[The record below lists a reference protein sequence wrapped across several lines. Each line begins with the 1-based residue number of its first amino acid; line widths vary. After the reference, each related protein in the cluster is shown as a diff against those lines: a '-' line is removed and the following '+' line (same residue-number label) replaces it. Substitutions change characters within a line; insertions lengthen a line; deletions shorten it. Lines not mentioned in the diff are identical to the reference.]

1 MDRKKTCECA
11 EALIDRSPREIGLR
25 LKLALLASA
34 LVAWWLVY
42 RQLEGL
48 AQWVTYGVLGLARGT
63 HLGVAVAFF
72 LYDVPKIMM
81 LLVLVVFGVGL
92 VRSFFTP
99 ERTRTILAGKRET
112 LGDVLAALLGIV
124 TPFCSCSA
132 VPLFIGFIESGIPI
146 GVTFAFLISAPM
158 VNEIA
163 LVLLWGLF
171 GWRVALI
178 YMSTGLAIAMVTGWI
193 IGRLDMERQV
203 EDWAYQIR
211 MASSPQTEQSL
222 TWSARIDYAW
232 QTVKDILGKVWPYI
246 ILGIAVGAGIHGY
259 VPEGMMAAIMGKNA
273 WWSVPLAVLI
283 GAPIYSN
290 AAGIIPVVQALLA
303 KGASLGTV
311 LAFMM
316 SVIGISLP
324 EIIILRKVLKPRLI
338 AVFVGVVTVGIMM
351 VGFLFNAIL

>member
-1 MDRKKTCECA
+1 MDNKEVWECVTA
-11 EALIDRSPREIGLR
+11 VDKAPREISLR
-25 LKLALLASA
+25 LKLALIMAS
-34 LVAWWLVY
+34 LVAWGLVY

-48 AQWVTYGVLGLARGT
+48 AQWLTYGLLGIAQGT

-99 ERTRTILAGKRET
+99 ERTRAILTGKRET
-112 LGDVLAALLGIV
+112 LGDVLAALLGVV

-132 VPLFIGFIESGIPI
+132 IPLFLGFVEAGIPI

-158 VNEIA
+158 FNEIA

-178 YMSTGLAIAMVTGWI
+178 YTATGLAIAMLTGWI

-203 EDWAYQIR
+203 EDWVYQLR
-211 MASSPQTEQSL
+211 MAPSPESENRL
-222 TWSARIDYAW
+222 SWSARIDYAW
-232 QTVKDILGKVWPYI
+232 QAVRDIVGKVWPYI

-259 VPEGMMAAIMGKNA
+259 VPEGMMAAIMGRQA
-273 WWSVPLAVLI
+273 WWSVPLAVAI

-290 AAGIIPVVQALLA
+290 AAGIIPVVQALLT

-338 AVFVGVVTVGIMM
+338 AVFVGVVIVGIML